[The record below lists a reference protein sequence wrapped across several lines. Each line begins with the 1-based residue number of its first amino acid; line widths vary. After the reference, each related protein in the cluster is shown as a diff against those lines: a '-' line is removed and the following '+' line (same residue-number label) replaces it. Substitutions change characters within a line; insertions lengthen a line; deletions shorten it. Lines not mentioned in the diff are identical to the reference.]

1 MNTYIK
7 PQYQQRASKQLYQD
21 LASRSFPGV
30 IFYVT
35 AWSALILPQYSY
47 FFATPR
53 IYTTLTLTAIIAF
66 AALIRLLSIFAY
78 RTLCKKRNTGGEGKL
93 LLIGAT
99 ISSTAWG
106 FCSAYLLISPAFLG
120 VTTQLMIC
128 TIGICAGGLASL
140 APSQRFL
147 VFFLAPMLVPST
159 VALVLLEHPFSNSQA
174 ALSTLLFFGMFGI
187 SNIQRKEYF
196 NALNSQYQLEEKS
209 ALLAELSTLDPLTGL
224 KNKRYF
230 EEKLNDEFH
239 RAIRDSK
246 PISLILIDLDHF
258 KQVNDIYGH
267 LIGDECLKEMSRTLT
282 SKFNRS
288 MDTLARVGGEEFAVL
303 LPTLPHDQAMIL
315 ADKLRRNIEDI
326 SIRYGDETISIT
338 ASLGVAT
345 LYPTGENNTHELFHR
360 ADVALYE
367 AKRLGRNR
375 IACAP
380 ILDLAVK
387 RAEKKRA

>member
-7 PQYQQRASKQLYQD
+7 PKYQQRASKQLYQD
-21 LASRSFPGV
+21 LASRSFLGV

-35 AWSALILPQYSY
+35 AWAALILPQYSY
-47 FFATPR
+47 FFSSPR
-53 IYTTLTLTAIIAF
+53 IHTTLVLSTIIAS
-66 AALIRLLSIFAY
+66 AALIRLLAIFIY
-78 RTLCKKRNTGGEGKL
+78 RAHCSKNNNNEGKL

-99 ISSTAWG
+99 ISSSAWG
-106 FCSAYLLISPAFLG
+106 FSSAYLVLSPAFQDII
-120 VTTQLMIC
+120 TQLMLC
-128 TIGICAGGLASL
+128 TTGICAGGLASL
-140 APSQRFL
+140 APSKRFL
-147 VFFLAPMLVPST
+147 AFFLAPMLVPPT
-159 VALVLLEHPFSNSQA
+159 IALVLLDHPFSNSQA
-174 ALSTLLFFGMFGI
+174 ALSALLFFAMFGI

-282 SKFNRS
+282 TKFNRS

-303 LPTLPHDQAMIL
+303 LPTLPHDKAMLL
-315 ADKLRRNIEDI
+315 ADKLRRQIENI
-326 SIRYGDETISIT
+326 SIRYADETISIT

-345 LYPTGENNTHELFHR
+345 LYPTEENNAHELFHR

-367 AKRLGRNR
+367 AKRQGRNR
-375 IACAP
+375 VACAP
-380 ILDLAVK
+380 VFDLAVK

>member
-7 PQYQQRASKQLYQD
+7 PKYQQRASKQLYQD
-21 LASRSFPGV
+21 LATRSFPGV
-30 IFYVT
+30 VFYVT
-35 AWSALILPQYSY
+35 AWAALILPQYSY

-66 AALIRLLSIFAY
+66 SSLIRLLSIFAY
-78 RTLCKKRNTGGEGKL
+78 RARCKKSDTGCEGKL
-93 LLIGAT
+93 LLMGAT
-99 ISSTAWG
+99 VSSTAWG
-106 FCSAYLLISPAFLG
+106 FCSAYLLLSPAFQG
-120 VTTQLMIC
+120 VATQLMIC

-159 VALVLLEHPFSNSQA
+159 IALILLDHPFSNSQA
-174 ALSTLLFFGMFGI
+174 ALSTLLFFGMLGI

-224 KNKRYF
+224 KNKRHF

-258 KQVNDIYGH
+258 KQVNDVYGH

-282 SKFNRS
+282 TKFNRS

-315 ADKLRRNIEDI
+315 ADKLRRQIENI

-345 LYPTGENNTHELFHR
+345 LYPTGDNNTHELFHR

-380 ILDLAVK
+380 VLDLAVQ